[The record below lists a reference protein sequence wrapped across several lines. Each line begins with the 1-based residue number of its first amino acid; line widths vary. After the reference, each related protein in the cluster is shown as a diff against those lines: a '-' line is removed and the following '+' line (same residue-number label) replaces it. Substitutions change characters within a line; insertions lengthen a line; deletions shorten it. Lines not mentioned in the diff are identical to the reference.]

1 MVPLIQG
8 ELPYINASPSY
19 GGNHQIRPWDIR
31 EKMNGTIPILLVQLT
46 CTGSKITDCSLGT
59 TGANVAMIW
68 IITRRVRM
76 YRPRALAPRLA
87 VAQMLRRVLQCARYA
102 LGRYAVLLARSLRP
116 LGWVPFPWASEALKQ
131 APEAQY
137 LRTEGICTHI
147 ESTEPLN
154 VIDREISYA
163 VFSRARKK
171 IETENPK
178 QETRSTDHET

>member
-19 GGNHQIRPWDIR
+19 GGNHQIIPWDIR

-102 LGRYAVLLARSLRP
+102 LGRYAVLHALASPSGMGTLSLG
-116 LGWVPFPWASEALKQ
+116 L
-131 APEAQY
+131 
-137 LRTEGICTHI
+137 
-147 ESTEPLN
+147 
-154 VIDREISYA
+154 
-163 VFSRARKK
+163 
-171 IETENPK
+171 
-178 QETRSTDHET
+178 RSTFST